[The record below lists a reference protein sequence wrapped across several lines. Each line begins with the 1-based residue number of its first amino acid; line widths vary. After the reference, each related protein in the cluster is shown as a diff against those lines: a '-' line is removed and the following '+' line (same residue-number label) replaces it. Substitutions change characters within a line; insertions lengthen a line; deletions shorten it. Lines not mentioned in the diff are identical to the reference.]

1 MSLTGKAKLAGIIG
15 WPVTHSLSP
24 LLHGHWLEQYGIDG
38 AMVPLAARVEDFA
51 AVIDGVR
58 RAGFKGVNI
67 TLPHKEAAFA
77 VAHRTD
83 DAAKH
88 AGAANLLIFD
98 GKEIEGRNTDSIG
111 LAESLRESIGTL
123 NGKQAVLLG
132 AGGAARGAIL
142 ALEML
147 GAGKIHLLNRDPH
160 RARTLAASLAPQVK
174 AAVEPGTLS
183 DWSKVAAEAALV
195 VNSTSAGMGA
205 NPPLNIDLAVLPK
218 DAAVCDIVYNPLETT
233 LLKDAAARG
242 HKTIDGL
249 GMLIHQ
255 AVPSFEA
262 FFGVRP
268 KVTAELRA
276 ALVKVLSARPK

>member
-15 WPVTHSLSP
+15 WPVSHSLSP
-24 LLHGHWLEQYGIDG
+24 ALHGHWLEQYGIDG
-38 AMVPLAARVEDFA
+38 ALVPLAARVEDFA

-58 RAGFKGVNI
+58 RAGFRGVNV
-67 TLPHKEAAFA
+67 TGPHKESAFA
-77 VAHRTD
+77 IAHKV
-83 DAAKH
+83 DAAARS

-111 LAESLRESIGTL
+111 LAESLRETIGAL
-123 NGKQAVLLG
+123 NGKQTVLLG
-132 AGGAARGAIL
+132 AGGAARGAVL
-142 ALEML
+142 ALEIL
-147 GAGKIHLLNRDPH
+147 GAAKIHLLNRDPH
-160 RARTLAASLAPQVK
+160 RAKILAAFLAPLVK
-174 AAVEPGTLS
+174 AEVEPGGLS
-183 DWSKVAAEAALV
+183 DWDKVAGDAALI

-205 NPPLNIDLAVLPK
+205 NPPLDIDLAVLPK
-218 DAAVCDIVYNPLETT
+218 DAAVCDIVYNPLETK

-249 GMLIHQ
+249 GMLMHQ

-268 KVTAELRA
+268 QVTPALRA
-276 ALVKVLSARPK
+276 ALVQVLSAGPK